1 MNVHV
6 IQLVMH
12 TYLHK
17 YVCFQV
23 SFSPSIFS
31 KDLLVITKFLN
42 YFLSPYFSSYVYEM
56 YTHTHIGVKQFLNT
70 KKLPCITIT

>member
-1 MNVHV
+1 MNVCV
-6 IQLVMH
+6 IQLVM
-12 TYLHK
+12 YLHK

-31 KDLLVITKFLN
+31 NDLLVITKYSKL
-42 YFLSPYFSSYVYEM
+42 FLSPYFSNYVYEK
-56 YTHTHIGVKQFLNT
+56 YTHTPIGVKQFLNT

>member
-1 MNVHV
+1 MNVCV

-12 TYLHK
+12 MYLHK

-31 KDLLVITKFLN
+31 NDLLVITKYSKL
-42 YFLSPYFSSYVYEM
+42 FLSPYFSNYVYEK
-56 YTHTHIGVKQFLNT
+56 YTHTPIGVKQFLNT